1 MIQITTAAVA
11 GVAAGGAS
19 EINAQTPPAPA
30 QFSLPPLSYP
40 YDALEP
46 YIDAATMVLHHD
58 KHHATYVQNLNKAL
72 SGEKSLE
79 NKSIEELIAHLGNV
93 PESVRVAVRN
103 QGGGHL
109 NHTLFWQVLKKG
121 GGQPQGELARALDKY
136 FGSFGAFQEKFNGAA
151 VKQFGSG
158 WAWLSVNPNKELV
171 IETTPNQDCPL
182 SSGNQPLLLLDVW
195 EHAYYLKYQNRRA
208 EYVTAFQNVIN
219 WDYLNE
225 KFVQLMK
232 S

>member
-1 MIQITTAAVA
+1 MINRRQMIQITTAAVA

-109 NHTLFWQVLKKG
+109 NHTLFG
-121 GGQPQGELARALDKY
+121 R
-136 FGSFGAFQEKFNGAA
+136 F
-151 VKQFGSG
+151 
-158 WAWLSVNPNKELV
+158 
-171 IETTPNQDCPL
+171 
-182 SSGNQPLLLLDVW
+182 
-195 EHAYYLKYQNRRA
+195 
-208 EYVTAFQNVIN
+208 
-219 WDYLNE
+219 
-225 KFVQLMK
+225 
-232 S
+232 